1 MNQELINFSDCKNN
15 SEVVCKI
22 FKLNNF
28 ETTIQNMKNILEKNG
43 FENIHSFE
51 NILNKFKK
59 NNILEKVGEVST
71 FSKNGKKIY
80 TPMYRMNNQVP
91 IPATRKKANIIYN
104 CLKSIFAQNQ
114 WKISKQNLVKIL
126 KKANV
131 ENFSS
136 FSTGISVLKNKGIVK
151 IVGKEQFKDI
161 HGRDRLSPI
170 YEWVDKPVSYES
182 GLKKTRMILSNG
194 TPPIHNNEE
203 DIVDV
208 YLENMRKGL
217 VEKFVPL
224 VKSQKELQIAKKELC
239 EILDENK
246 RLRTEIEI
254 KNNIIDGFKKKV
266 NEQCGKVISDIAS
279 YFGVH
284 EEKIMNIL
292 S

>member
-1 MNQELINFSDCKNN
+1 
-15 SEVVCKI
+15 
-22 FKLNNF
+22 
-28 ETTIQNMKNILEKNG
+28 
-43 FENIHSFE
+43 
-51 NILNKFKK
+51 
-59 NNILEKVGEVST
+59 
-71 FSKNGKKIY
+71 
-80 TPMYRMNNQVP
+80 
-91 IPATRKKANIIYN
+91 
-104 CLKSIFAQNQ
+104 
-114 WKISKQNLVKIL
+114 
-126 KKANV
+126 
-131 ENFSS
+131 
-136 FSTGISVLKNKGIVK
+136 
-151 IVGKEQFKDI
+151 
-161 HGRDRLSPI
+161 
-170 YEWVDKPVSYES
+170 
-182 GLKKTRMILSNG
+182 MILSNG

-246 RLRTEIEI
+246 RLRTEIET
-254 KNNIIDGFKKKV
+254 KNIIIDGFKKKV

>member
-1 MNQELINFSDCKNN
+1 
-15 SEVVCKI
+15 
-22 FKLNNF
+22 
-28 ETTIQNMKNILEKNG
+28 
-43 FENIHSFE
+43 
-51 NILNKFKK
+51 
-59 NNILEKVGEVST
+59 
-71 FSKNGKKIY
+71 
-80 TPMYRMNNQVP
+80 
-91 IPATRKKANIIYN
+91 
-104 CLKSIFAQNQ
+104 
-114 WKISKQNLVKIL
+114 L

-136 FSTGISVLKNKGIVK
+136 FSTGISFLKNKGIVK
-151 IVGKEQFKDI
+151 IVGKEQFKDTR
-161 HGRDRLSPI
+161 GRDRLSPI

-182 GLKKTRMILSNG
+182 EIKTRMILSNG

-203 DIVDV
+203 DIFDV

-224 VKSQKELQIAKKELC
+224 VKSQKELQIVKKELC

-246 RLRTEIEI
+246 RLHSEIEI

-266 NEQCGKVISDIAS
+266 NEQCEKVISDIAS